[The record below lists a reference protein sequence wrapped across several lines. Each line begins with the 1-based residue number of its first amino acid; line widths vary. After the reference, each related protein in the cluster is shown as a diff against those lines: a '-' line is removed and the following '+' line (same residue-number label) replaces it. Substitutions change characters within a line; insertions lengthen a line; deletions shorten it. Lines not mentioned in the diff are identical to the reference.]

1 MLEQDH
7 PIQPLVQATDGTV
20 RFKANEIV
28 KFLLDAGPF
37 DLNKIA
43 CMEFS
48 QNDREQFAQLI
59 GYSLNGFGELS
70 YVRNTT
76 YDTAAVMARSEQSE
90 AQARIRVLEGRLA
103 IARKAVKQLVPA
115 LFHVHAD
122 DLVE

>member
-1 MLEQDH
+1 MPEQDH

-20 RFKANEIV
+20 RFKENKIV
-28 KFLLDAGPF
+28 RFLLDAGPF
-37 DLNKIA
+37 DMNKIA

-59 GYSLNGFGELS
+59 GYSLCGFGELS

-76 YDTAAVMARSEQSE
+76 YDTAAAMSQSELSE
-90 AQARIRVLEGRLA
+90 AQARILVLEGQLSL
-103 IARKAVKQLVPA
+103 ARKAVKELVPA
-115 LFHVHAD
+115 LFRVAQE

>member
-1 MLEQDH
+1 MPEQDH

-20 RFKANEIV
+20 RFKANKIV

-76 YDTAAVMARSEQSE
+76 YDTAAVMAMPGLTE
-90 AQARIRVLEGRLA
+90 AQAKIRVLEDQLA
-103 IARKAVKQLVPA
+103 RAREAVKQLVPA

-122 DLVE
+122 DLIE